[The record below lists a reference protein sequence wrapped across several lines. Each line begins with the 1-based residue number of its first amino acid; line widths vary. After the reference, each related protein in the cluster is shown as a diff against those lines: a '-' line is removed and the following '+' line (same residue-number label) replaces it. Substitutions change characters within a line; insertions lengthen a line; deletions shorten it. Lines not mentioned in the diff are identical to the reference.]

1 MKKKKKT
8 RRKVAKR
15 LSRRARRHAKFV
27 AGKKKTHKKHKKIKK
42 HRQRLTKKKI
52 KRTRKTRKTRK
63 SRKRITRKRAS
74 GSFLEQLFESSVK
87 VQIMKFFFRNTDKNF
102 LLKEIAKTIKIA
114 LPKVRKQAR
123 GLEKIGL
130 IKTRQVSA
138 RKQLFSINPN
148 FDFFSELKALI
159 LKASPISKE
168 AILKSAKRLGRIKLV
183 LLSGLLAGNESS
195 VIKPYISR
203 ADLLIVGSNINQRRL
218 NNFIKHIEAEAGSE
232 INCVIMETE
241 EFKYRYDMYDRFIR
255 DLLNEKNEILVNKL
269 NF

>member
-1 MKKKKKT
+1 MKKKKKKIKT
-8 RRKVAKR
+8 
-15 LSRRARRHAKFV
+15 RRHAKLV
-27 AGKKKTHKKHKKIKK
+27 VGKKKTRKPRKKAIKK
-42 HRQRLTKKKI
+42 RSKKRAI
-52 KRTRKTRKTRK
+52 KRQKK
-63 SRKRITRKRAS
+63 SIKG
-74 GSFLEQLFESSVK
+74 GSVLEQLFESLAK

-114 LPKVRKQAR
+114 LPKIRKQAR

-159 LKASPISKE
+159 LKASPVSKE
-168 AILKSAKRLGRIKLV
+168 EILKSAKRLGKIKLV

-218 NNFIKHIEAEAGSE
+218 SNFIKHIEAEAGSE
-232 INCVIMETE
+232 INCVVMETE

-255 DLLNEKNEILVNKL
+255 DLLNEKNEILLNKL
-269 NF
+269 GL